1 MSCCSSG
8 APFCCVET
16 KETLTLALCG
26 VRQTGGVFV
35 YKRAVTSA
43 YSFLEF
49 C

>member
-8 APFCCVET
+8 APFGGIET
-16 KETLTLALCG
+16 KEALTLALCG
-26 VRQTGGVFV
+26 VGQAGGVFV
-35 YKRAVTSA
+35 YERAVTSA